1 MSHSNQL
8 PLIETNR
15 CNLRLPEPSE
25 AGIMCDFVTQNRG
38 HLQPWEPVQPD
49 NYYMEDYWKEKIIQ
63 IRANF
68 LADKS
73 CCFNVYRKEDGQLIG
88 MVNYSNFI
96 RGCFHSCF
104 LGFKISEAIQGKG
117 MMTEALEASI
127 AYVFQTLNIH
137 RIAANYMPDN
147 LASAR
152 VLEKCWFVQEGVAED
167 YLYINGKWERHV
179 LTSLI
184 NQSWESKND

>member
-1 MSHSNQL
+1 MVTPNIL
-8 PLIETNR
+8 TER
-15 CNLRLPEPSE
+15 CQLRLPKLEDMQV
-25 AGIMCDFVTQNRG
+25 MCDFVTQNQVN
-38 HLQPWEPVQPD
+38 LQPWEPIQPD
-49 NYYMEDYWKEKIIQ
+49 SYYSEEYWKNKIDQ
-63 IRANF
+63 IRDDF

-104 LGFKISEAIQGKG
+104 LGFKISEAMQGKG
-117 MMTEALEASI
+117 MMTEALEASV

-137 RIAANYMPDN
+137 RIAANYMPHN

-152 VLEKCWFVQEGVAED
+152 VLEKCGFVQEGVAED

-184 NQSWESKND
+184 NQNWESKND